1 LWGRLS
7 DAVGRR
13 PVLLLGLIGS
23 TTFYALFGLASQ
35 WRSLAWMYVARIGAG
50 VACATISTAAAYI
63 ADVTPPERRA
73 RGMALI
79 GVAFGLGFT
88 FGPLLGAAAL
98 ALSPDAPTSPMPGFA
113 AAALSAVALLIAI
126 FRLPESRNPAAAAG
140 PRRGLDLASLRTALR
155 VPSIGLL
162 LLCSF
167 LGVFAMAN
175 IESTITLAI
184 DSLVSGAAAQTVH
197 QATTVNH
204 AHGKVL
210 MVFTVIGLVQ
220 GIVQGVIVRR
230 LALYC
235 REVVLAAIGGTL
247 AVLGFILMAVVCGT
261 GAGGIAGVMLA
272 GAVTV
277 SGIGFLA
284 PSMQSLISRRSDPAK
299 QGGILGLGDSVSTLA
314 RICGMSC
321 GITLFLMRPAL
332 PYWTAAVL
340 MSVTTVLVLSAAG
353 RGRDYGAA
361 GVDAAA

>member
-1 LWGRLS
+1 
-7 DAVGRR
+7 
-13 PVLLLGLIGS
+13 
-23 TTFYALFGLASQ
+23 
-35 WRSLAWMYVARIGAG
+35 M
-50 VACATISTAAAYI
+50 
-63 ADVTPPERRA
+63 
-73 RGMALI
+73 
-79 GVAFGLGFT
+79 
-88 FGPLLGAAAL
+88 
-98 ALSPDAPTSPMPGFA
+98 
-113 AAALSAVALLIAI
+113 
-126 FRLPESRNPAAAAG
+126 
-140 PRRGLDLASLRTALR
+140 
-155 VPSIGLL
+155 
-162 LLCSF
+162 
-167 LGVFAMAN
+167 
-175 IESTITLAI
+175 
-184 DSLVSGAAAQTVH
+184 
-197 QATTVNH
+197 
-204 AHGKVL
+204 
-210 MVFTVIGLVQ
+210 
-220 GIVQGVIVRR
+220 
-230 LALYC
+230 
-235 REVVLAAIGGTL
+235 VLAAIGGTL